1 MKKNVEVE
9 VCLHPN
15 ELASELWNMSD
26 KEQADFLCELAR
38 TYRFKKNDFL
48 MQLQFV
54 ADELN
59 NEEDT
64 YGKELIIRTLET
76 ILEYLKGDEESV

>member
-1 MKKNVEVE
+1 MKKTIEVE
-9 VCLHPN
+9 VCLAPD
-15 ELASELWNMSD
+15 ELASELCNMCD
-26 KEQADFLCELAR
+26 KEQANFLCELAR
-38 TYRFKKNDFL
+38 IYRFKKSDFL

-59 NEEDT
+59 NEEDA

-76 ILEYLKGDEESV
+76 ILSYLKGNEE